1 MAMKQLLQFKITI
14 NQYIFFWQNDIMEIL
29 IQDRQVVVDIKG
41 YFTICLEGSG
51 YQVVRRSI
59 IIYFYSEKY
68 EPMNTSK

>member
-29 IQDRQVVVDIKG
+29 IQDREVVVDIKD
-41 YFTICLEGSG
+41 YFTICLEISG

-59 IIYFYSEKY
+59 IIYFYSEK
-68 EPMNTSK
+68 